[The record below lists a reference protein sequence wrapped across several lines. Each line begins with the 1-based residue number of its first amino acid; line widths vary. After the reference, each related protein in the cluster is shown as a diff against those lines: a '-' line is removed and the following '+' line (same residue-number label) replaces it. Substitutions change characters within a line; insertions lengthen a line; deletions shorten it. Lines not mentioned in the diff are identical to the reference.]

1 MMAVAQVGVVEVA
14 GEVVRAAVVQAV
26 GAVTIFGFEVK
37 AVECVPKVSLWINGR
52 GAKMSE
58 FCEI

>member
-26 GAVTIFGFEVK
+26 GAVTIFGF
-37 AVECVPKVSLWINGR
+37 
-52 GAKMSE
+52 
-58 FCEI
+58 